1 MKRGLVVEKDGHTVI
16 VLTPDGR
23 FQKVKQAF
31 AHAELGSE
39 IVFENPSFFR
49 HYPFGRAVPILLLTF
64 LLFVMLSLLEVWGP
78 EVQMYV
84 SVGPEPKVE
93 FGVNRLNRVVEISP
107 SESSQQLME
116 KASTFYGQP
125 IEKVI
130 RQVTVMSTDQAAYP
144 ASPPYYLVTSQASAS
159 SETNILVNERLSQK
173 LQELLPSA
181 LVLTVPAEVR
191 EHAMTL
197 GVYPGDYAIYWLYQQ
212 PDYSTEQLAQFI
224 Q

>member
-1 MKRGLVVEKDGHTVI
+1 LKRGLVVEKDGQTVI

-23 FQKVKQAF
+23 FQKVKQAM

-39 IVFENPSFFR
+39 IIFENPSFFR
-49 HYPFGRAVPILLLTF
+49 QYSLGRAVPVLLLTF
-64 LLFVMLSLLEVWGP
+64 LLFVMLCLLEVWGH

-93 FGVNRLNRVVEISP
+93 FGVNRLNRVVEVYTSELSP
-107 SESSQQLME
+107 QLLE
-116 KASTFYGQP
+116 KASSFYGQP

-130 RQVTVMSTDQAAYP
+130 RQVTVLPTDEAAYP
-144 ASPPYYLVTSQASAS
+144 ASPRYYLVTSQVASGSTA
-159 SETNILVNERLSQK
+159 LSQK
-173 LQELLPSA
+173 LQDLLPSA

-191 EHAMTL
+191 ENAMTL
-197 GVYPGDYAIYWLYQQ
+197 GVYPGDYAIHWLLQH
-212 PDYSTEQLAQFI
+212 PDHGTEQLTQFI